1 MAIYLGYE
9 SAIEMICYLRTRQGD
24 DGSWCKACT
33 KTLRNN
39 AVHTKRELMGM
50 DGRAHIL
57 LDNLSRPLHVLVRSK
72 DHVTISEGFHPHLWN
87 GNVGRRA
94 FINLGHDVYLSM
106 PSFVFLQMAVSLTK
120 VELVMLGMMLCG
132 YYSPGPAFGRSAR
145 KGNLDTPLRDLH
157 APMVRSAQAF
167 ELEPLC
173 TESILKTFLEGHP
186 GVRGLKAAKAALP
199 WVRNTS
205 ASHMET
211 ALYLLLCLPVHMGG
225 YGLPKPYLNP
235 LVRIEQ
241 ASGDITCYPDLYW
254 PGSSI
259 DVEYNSDWAHCGVSA
274 HYLDSRRLTAIVCND
289 IDYLSIST
297 GQLKNAQDM
306 DNAARGL
313 ARKLKHRIRY
323 TDEEW
328 QRKRTR
334 LRGVVL
340 PPVDL

>member
-9 SAIEMICYLRTRQGD
+9 SAIEMICYLRTRVGD

-33 KTLRNN
+33 KTLRKD

-50 DGRAHIL
+50 DGRALTL
-57 LDNLSRPLHVLVRSK
+57 LDNLSRPLHVLVRSQEQVTMSK
-72 DHVTISEGFHPHLWN
+72 DLHPHLWN
-87 GNVGRRA
+87 GDVGRRA
-94 FINLGHDVYLSM
+94 FTDLGHGVYLSM
-106 PSFVFLQMAVSLTK
+106 PSFVFLQMATSLSR
-120 VELVMLGMMLCG
+120 VELIMLGMMLCG
-132 YYSPGPAFGRSAR
+132 YYSPGPAFGRSER
-145 KGNLDTPLRDLH
+145 KGSLAVPLTDLH
-157 APMVRSAQAF
+157 MQMVRSAQAF
-167 ELEPLC
+167 QLEPLC
-173 TESILKTFLEGHP
+173 TESALKSFLESNA
-186 GVRGLKAAKAALP
+186 GVRGIKAAKAALP

-211 ALYLLLCLPVHMGG
+211 ALYLLLCLPVRMGG

-241 ASGDITCYPDLYW
+241 ANGSSICYPDLYW
-254 PGSSI
+254 PGASI
-259 DVEYNSDWAHCGVSA
+259 DMEYNSDWAHSSVSA

-297 GQLKNAQDM
+297 GQLRNAQDM

-323 TDEEW
+323 ADEEW
-328 QRKRTR
+328 RRKRAL
-334 LRGVVL
+334 LRSAVL
-340 PPVDL
+340 PPIDQ